1 MPSVATRYPKAMC
14 GRFTLTQSPQQVAK
28 AFGLSDVPS
37 FPPRYNIAPTQPVG
51 VIMQDRDSKKREFR
65 LMVWGLIPAWV
76 KDPSTF
82 ANLINARAETIAEKP
97 SFRTAYKYR
106 RCLIPADG
114 FYEWQKTKSGPK
126 QPFYFTLRDNSL
138 FAFAGLWESW
148 NDIETFTIL
157 TTSANTLL
165 QTIHDRMPVILKSED
180 YKRWLDPTI
189 QDGRQLSDLLCPFPD
204 ESMQAIPVSTRANA
218 ATVDDAQCV
227 EPLPPSPEV

>member
-1 MPSVATRYPKAMC
+1 MC
-14 GRFTLTQSPQQVAK
+14 GRFTLTQSPQQIAK
-28 AFGLSDVPS
+28 AFGLSDVSS

-51 VIMQDRDSKKREFR
+51 VIVQDRDSGKREFR

-114 FYEWQKTKSGPK
+114 FYEWQKVKSGPK
-126 QPFYFTLRDNSL
+126 QPFYFTLRGNGV

-165 QTIHDRMPVILKSED
+165 QTIHDRMPVILKPED
-180 YKRWLDPTI
+180 YNRWLNPMI

-204 ESMQAIPVSTRANA
+204 ESMQAIPVSTRVNA
-218 ATVDDAQCV
+218 AIVDDAQCIA
-227 EPLPPSPEV
+227 PLPPSSEL